1 MPIDDKCLSVMTHN
15 DGQNI
20 FVINQAA
27 GRILRQELFKE
38 MQGYIEPLRAIDFM
52 EFSDNCEAEAELFES
67 KFVQLF
73 ADDSE
78 SGAPKV
84 PVFDFAPMV

>member
-1 MPIDDKCLSVMTHN
+1 
-15 DGQNI
+15 
-20 FVINQAA
+20 
-27 GRILRQELFKE
+27 
-38 MQGYIEPLRAIDFM
+38 MQGYIEPLRAVDFM
-52 EFSDNCEAEAELFES
+52 EFSDNCETEAELFES

-73 ADDSE
+73 SDDSE